1 MNLWKKVLPI
11 LNYTVKNRKNA
22 VTNLNEVKGKNF
34 IGGIIG
40 EARTASAAG
49 LLNKVLGIGN
59 FLKFEIGDTQVTNSA
74 NGVSITAVN
83 DYAGGMAGRA
93 IGGDIYNINI
103 TELKEVT
110 AQNYAGGFIGYGGT
124 GSLAETGALNILGLI
139 KVSHLLSLADGVV
152 LNVNNANLR
161 DSCVVL

>member
-1 MNLWKKVLPI
+1 MPI

-83 DYAGGMAGRA
+83 DYAGGMAEREVLLKQGR
-93 IGGDIYNINI
+93 
-103 TELKEVT
+103 
-110 AQNYAGGFIGYGGT
+110 
-124 GSLAETGALNILGLI
+124 LI
-139 KVSHLLSLADGVV
+139 F
-152 LNVNNANLR
+152 
-161 DSCVVL
+161 